1 MNIRAIWTDPD
12 YSFYGKSELVNIIK
26 IEWVNG
32 MPGAWV
38 VNEHGMI
45 DQRYL
50 KDLKVIDK
58 EYMS

>member
-12 YSFYGKSELVNIIK
+12 SSYGKKELVNIIK
-26 IEWVNG
+26 VEYVNG
-32 MPGAWV
+32 LLGAWV
-38 VNEHGMI
+38 VNVHGKI